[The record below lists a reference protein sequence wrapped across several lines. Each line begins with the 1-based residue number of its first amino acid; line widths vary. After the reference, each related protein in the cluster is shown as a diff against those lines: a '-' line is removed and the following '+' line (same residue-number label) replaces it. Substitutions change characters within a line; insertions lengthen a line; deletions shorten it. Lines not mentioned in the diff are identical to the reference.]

1 MRIALD
7 AKLNEQNWTR
17 LGRTVLCARSSR
29 LNGRHNTTA
38 FNPGISWLLKR
49 FERTGLALI

>member
-7 AKLNEQNWTR
+7 AKLNEPNWTR
-17 LGRTVLCARSSR
+17 LGRTVLCARS
-29 LNGRHNTTA
+29 NTTA

-49 FERTGLALI
+49 FERTGLA